1 MLPGNLLS
9 NGANSNLYV
18 AGLPPSTSEDT
29 LRQLFN
35 NFGDVAS
42 VRTFFGKTPQAPS
55 YGFVKFRYDA
65 QALAA
70 IAGMNGRDF
79 NGHTMTV
86 RLANND
92 TTGPYPRNAA
102 PPVAPVVGGTNLY
115 VSGLPPDMDENGMK
129 DLFRKFG
136 NVVSVKL
143 AREARIYKQYGFVH
157 YTSPDEAEAAI
168 NAMNNRI
175 IDRDYQLT
183 VKYANSS
190 ERAWQMREQAATQA
204 AMANNPAAAVVAVA
218 QALAAA
224 AAAASPVASPGV
236 AGEEDRSRPGFTL
249 HVTGLPQGTSKEQL
263 ESFFAAFG
271 QVTAKVLDDG
281 MASGKAVALL
291 RLMSRDEAD
300 RLVMEYN
307 GKVLPGLEA
316 PLSVRLAAPEPG
328 PQGPQGPN
336 LRGPGPGPGPP
347 GSERYEP
354 YGSKGPPEAASPP
367 GSGSAPLP
375 REMRYPSPAS
385 SEFMVAVSETVS
397 RVKGFRPVLA
407 HTMDPTN
414 LYIKGL
420 PNNADELYLYSIFS
434 PFGAIQS
441 VRLLRD
447 GAGACTGAALLKF
460 GITEDAELA
469 IRTISGNKLPDGV
482 VLDVTVKTVRS

>member
-92 TTGPYPRNAA
+92 TTGPYPRSAA
-102 PPVAPVVGGTNLY
+102 PPSTTPAVGGTNLY

-224 AAAASPVASPGV
+224 AAAAAPVSSGAA

-316 PLSVRLAAPEPG
+316 PLSVRLAASPEPG
-328 PQGPQGPN
+328 GAHGAVSPTGTG
-336 LRGPGPGPGPP
+336 GA
-347 GSERYEP
+347 SERYEP
-354 YGSKGPPEAASPP
+354 YGKGGLEAVSQP
-367 GSGSAPLP
+367 GSASAP

>member
-1 MLPGNLLS
+1 MLPANLLS

-42 VRTFFGKTPQAPS
+42 VRTFFGKTPTAPS

-70 IAGMNGRDF
+70 IAAMNGRDF

-92 TTGPYPRNAA
+92 TTGPHPRNAA
-102 PPVAPVVGGTNLY
+102 PPTAPAIGGTNLY

-129 DLFRKFG
+129 DIFRKFG

-190 ERAWQMREQAATQA
+190 ERAWQAREQA
-204 AMANNPAAAVVAVA
+204 MAPAAAVVAVA

-224 AAAASPVASPGV
+224 AAAAAPAPAAPHSPG
-236 AGEEDRSRPGFTL
+236 EDARPGVTL

-263 ESFFAAFG
+263 ETFFAAFG
-271 QVTAKVLDDG
+271 QVSAKLLDDG

-291 RLMSRDEAD
+291 RLSSRDEAD

-307 GKVLPGLEA
+307 GKVLPGLDA
-316 PLSVRLAAPEPG
+316 PLAVRLAEGREAP
-328 PQGPQGPN
+328 
-336 LRGPGPGPGPP
+336 PP
-347 GSERYEP
+347 RSAERYEP
-354 YGSKGPPEAASPP
+354 YKAYAESGGQPAAGSQP
-367 GSGSAPLP
+367 GSSAPLP

-460 GITEDAELA
+460 GITEDADLA

-482 VLDVTVKTVRS
+482 VLDVSVKTVRS

>member
-42 VRTFFGKTPQAPS
+42 VRTFFGKTPTAPS
-55 YGFVKFRYDA
+55 YGFVKFRYDN

-70 IAGMNGRDF
+70 IGAMNGREF

-92 TTGPYPRNAA
+92 TTGPHPRSAA
-102 PPVAPVVGGTNLY
+102 PPPGPAVGGTNLY

-129 DLFRKFG
+129 ELFRKFG

-168 NAMNNRI
+168 NAMHNRI

-190 ERAWQMREQAATQA
+190 ERAWMRDQG
-204 AMANNPAAAVVAVA
+204 MPPPAAVVAVA

-224 AAAASPVASPGV
+224 AAATSGPAQWSPG
-236 AGEEDRSRPGFTL
+236 AGEDARPGFTL

-263 ESFFAAFG
+263 ETFFAAFG
-271 QVTAKVLDDG
+271 QVSAKVLDDG

-291 RLMSRDEAD
+291 RLSSRDEAE
-300 RLVMEYN
+300 RLIAEYN
-307 GKVLPGLEA
+307 GKVLPGLDA
-316 PLSVRLAAPEPG
+316 PLSVRLTESREAP
-328 PQGPQGPN
+328 
-336 LRGPGPGPGPP
+336 PP
-347 GSERYEP
+347 RERYEP
-354 YGSKGPPEAASPP
+354 YGKAIGRT
-367 GSGSAPLP
+367 GGVWGCLLP
-375 REMRYPSPAS
+375 TS
-385 SEFMVAVSETVS
+385 
-397 RVKGFRPVLA
+397 
-407 HTMDPTN
+407 
-414 LYIKGL
+414 
-420 PNNADELYLYSIFS
+420 
-434 PFGAIQS
+434 
-441 VRLLRD
+441 
-447 GAGACTGAALLKF
+447 
-460 GITEDAELA
+460 
-469 IRTISGNKLPDGV
+469 
-482 VLDVTVKTVRS
+482 